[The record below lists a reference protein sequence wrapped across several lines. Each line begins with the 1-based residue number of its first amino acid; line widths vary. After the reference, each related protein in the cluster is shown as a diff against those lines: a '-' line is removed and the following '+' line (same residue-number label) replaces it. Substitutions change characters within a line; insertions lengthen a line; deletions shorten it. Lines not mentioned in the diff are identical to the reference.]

1 MAERVFIVSNRDV
14 DLELIKETIG
24 SKGFDIDTADQFS
37 DIESMIFTGSFAAI
51 FADNDFAGD
60 RIGGWITKLQ
70 EQKSRSCLILY
81 GEKSSPENIAEM
93 LQKGAYGFIPRVLL
107 ADRLYDTLLDGLE
120 NRKAFIEILA
130 MMDKMKDVNEKLEN
144 EKAALR
150 KRNQELDFINRLSY
164 EVSYD
169 LNWDRILPRMI
180 DAGFL
185 NIIDSKT
192 ISILYRLGSKW
203 NFACYMPD
211 GLSDIKAAEKLKK
224 EAADE
229 FFLLCRERIPMKEIS
244 VYFHSSEH
252 SNEKRSSSN
261 PIFLSEKLVL
271 PLSPGGRTLG
281 VMIIQQK
288 NRETSKNGNQEILS
302 TISNILAMS
311 LDNAKKY
318 QKLKTLTIRDGLTG
332 VYNQMGFKEFME
344 SEFLKARRYKKPL
357 SLIMIDVDK
366 FKAINDSFGHL
377 AGDYVLSELANCLK
391 KSLRQTDILARYGG
405 DEFAIIL
412 PETEIKMAE
421 TLMARALSTIRHHNF
436 EWKSEKITVEVSY
449 GIATAS
455 ELGHIDDIKDLIAIA
470 DSRLYFSKRSYESC
484 PTICNEGASLL
495 AAV

>member
-1 MAERVFIVSNRDV
+1 MAERVFIVSNRDA
-14 DLELIKETIG
+14 DSELIKEMLD

-37 DIESMIFTGSFAAI
+37 DIESMIFTGSYAAI
-51 FADNDFAGD
+51 LADNDFAGD
-60 RIGGWITKLQ
+60 MVAGWITKLQ

-81 GEKSSPENIAEM
+81 GEKSSPENIAEI
-93 LQKGAYGFIPRVLL
+93 LRKGAYGFIPRVLL
-107 ADRLYDTLLDGLE
+107 ADRVYDTLMDGLE
-120 NRKAFIEILA
+120 NRKAFIEILT
-130 MMDKMKDVNEKLEN
+130 MMDKMRDVNEKLEN
-144 EKAALR
+144 EKATLR

-185 NIIDSKT
+185 NIIDSET
-192 ISILYRLGSKW
+192 ISILYRLGSRW
-203 NFACYMPD
+203 NFTCYLPG
-211 GLSDIKAAEKLKK
+211 GLIDRKAAEKLKK

-229 FFLLCRERIPMKEIS
+229 FFSLCRERVPMKEIS
-244 VYFHSSEH
+244 VSFHSSG
-252 SNEKRSSSN
+252 EKRSPSN
-261 PIFLSEKLVL
+261 PIFLSDKLVF

-281 VMIIQQK
+281 VMVILLK
-288 NRETSKNGNQEILS
+288 NGDAYKNGNQEILS

-318 QKLKTLTIRDGLTG
+318 QKLKKLTIRDGLTG
-332 VYNQMGFKEFME
+332 VYNRMGFKEFME

-366 FKAINDSFGHL
+366 FKTINDSFGHL

-391 KSLRQTDILARYGG
+391 KTLRQTDILARYGG

-412 PETEIKMAE
+412 PETEMQMAGM
-421 TLMARALSTIRHHNF
+421 LVGRALSAIRHHNF
-436 EWKSEKITVEVSY
+436 EWKSGKITVEVSC
-449 GIATAS
+449 GIATAG
-455 ELGHIDDIKDLIAIA
+455 ELGHIDGIKDLIAIA
-470 DSRLYFSKRSYESC
+470 DSRLYHSKRSYESC
-484 PTICNEGASLL
+484 PAICNEGESFL